1 LRLENDISSMTLL
14 LQGATQG
21 VSLGEFNI
29 YADEAAVI
37 ARTPYA
43 TL

>member
-14 LQGATQG
+14 LQGVTQG
-21 VSLGEFNI
+21 VSLGEINI